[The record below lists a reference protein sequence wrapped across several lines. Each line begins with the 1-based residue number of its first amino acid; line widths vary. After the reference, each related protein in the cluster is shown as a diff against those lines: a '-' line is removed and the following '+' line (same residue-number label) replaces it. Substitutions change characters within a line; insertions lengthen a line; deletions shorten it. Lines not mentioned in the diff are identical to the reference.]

1 MNKSRAVLRLSC
13 FLAFSHLVCFIIER
27 RTAMNLLFIGDVV
40 GNGGRDMLS
49 KCLYDIKREYKID
62 ITVING
68 ENSAQG
74 NGVTPQSY
82 RELINLGADVVT
94 TGNHAFRRQ
103 EAEELYEIE
112 DRLLRPANYPEGVIG
127 KGVYI
132 IDMGACQVAVI
143 NLMGTLYLDSVENPF
158 NYVDKLLEDIHTP
171 NIFVDFHAEATS
183 EKKAMGYYL
192 EGRVTAVLG
201 THTHVQTADESILG
215 GHTAYITDVGM
226 TGAERSVLG
235 VDKDI
240 VIKKFLYHTPVKFSE
255 SEEAPFFNAVVVSF
269 NEQLGKATNITRVI
283 KR

>member
-1 MNKSRAVLRLSC
+1 
-13 FLAFSHLVCFIIER
+13 
-27 RTAMNLLFIGDVV
+27 MNLLFIGDVV

-158 NYVDKLLEDIHTP
+158 NYVDKLL
-171 NIFVDFHAEATS
+171 
-183 EKKAMGYYL
+183 AMGASPIALTRIIAVSCLTLDSLPHNSANIITFQACGVEFKEGYYHFVFCTIISTTL
-192 EGRVTAVLG
+192 ATIITVVMSTLG
-201 THTHVQTADESILG
+201 I
-215 GHTAYITDVGM
+215 Y
-226 TGAERSVLG
+226 
-235 VDKDI
+235 
-240 VIKKFLYHTPVKFSE
+240 
-255 SEEAPFFNAVVVSF
+255 
-269 NEQLGKATNITRVI
+269 
-283 KR
+283 